1 MKRAL
6 LFSLPLTLLLG
17 GYVAWVA
24 FKPKPSTA
32 WWFAQVERGDVNQKV
47 TATGTLNALTQVS
60 VGTQVSGVVTALYA
74 DFNSVVKKGQIIAR
88 IDPSVNETLVANAL
102 SALRKNQAAADL
114 ARARI
119 NPGYCTITAP
129 VDGVVDVGQ
138 TVAASFSTPSLLT
151 IAKDLGRMKVQ
162 AAIDEADIGQ
172 IRVGQAGLFTVD
184 SYPGMTFHGSVSEVQ
199 LNPTV
204 ANNAVTYIVVMEV
217 ANVPRPMDKRT
228 PAKPPTTARYLPP
241 GGAVYRGGMTL
252 FPGMTANV
260 TIVTA
265 ERKNVLRVPNLAL
278 RFNPADA
285 LGPSGNRL
293 CVLDHGTPK
302 AIPVRVDASGAQ
314 YSEVSGSSLSV
325 GLAIQTGMDTAV
337 PATVA
342 ASSLGGSFGP
352 PPPH

>member
-1 MKRAL
+1 
-6 LFSLPLTLLLG
+6 
-17 GYVAWVA
+17 
-24 FKPKPSTA
+24 
-32 WWFAQVERGDVNQKV
+32 
-47 TATGTLNALTQVS
+47 
-60 VGTQVSGVVTALYA
+60 
-74 DFNSVVKKGQIIAR
+74 
-88 IDPSVNETLVANAL
+88 
-102 SALRKNQAAADL
+102 
-114 ARARI
+114 
-119 NPGYCTITAP
+119 
-129 VDGVVDVGQ
+129 
-138 TVAASFSTPSLLT
+138 
-151 IAKDLGRMKVQ
+151 
-162 AAIDEADIGQ
+162 
-172 IRVGQAGLFTVD
+172 
-184 SYPGMTFHGSVSEVQ
+184 
-199 LNPTV
+199 
-204 ANNAVTYIVVMEV
+204 
-217 ANVPRPMDKRT
+217 MDKRT